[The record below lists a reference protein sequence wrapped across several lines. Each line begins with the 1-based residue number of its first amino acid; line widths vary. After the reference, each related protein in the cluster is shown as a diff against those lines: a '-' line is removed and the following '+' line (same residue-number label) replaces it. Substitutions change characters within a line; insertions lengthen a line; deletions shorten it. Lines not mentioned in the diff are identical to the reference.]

1 MQIEVKKWGNSLAL
15 RIPKDLAVS
24 LDIQEGQALE
34 LELIDSGLLI
44 KTKRKR
50 SNLSLEDMLKGLGTM
65 EELDWGKAV
74 GDEEW

>member
-24 LDIQEGQALE
+24 LDIKEGQALE

-50 SNLSLEDMLKGLGTM
+50 SNLSLEDMLKGLGPM